1 MSLSIRKMNK
11 GDLEPLYRLLSDSK
25 VMQYLEPPFSPEK
38 TGQFLRSAGLSESP
52 LIYAADKDG
61 EFIGYVIF
69 HRYDDRSDEIGWVL
83 YPEQWGKGYASQL
96 TEQLVSRSFS
106 SGRDLVIECSP
117 DQEVSRHIADK
128 YGFEYEGVS
137 DGLCVYRLKRDGRPN
152 VFLMDNKHPLW
163 NDTIQYAFKSSW
175 RAGPYLANMMRNNS
189 FQDWERVIVAVEDGD
204 IIGYCNFT
212 EKDEMPDD
220 QPYSPFIGFVYVD
233 EEHRGHRVSEKMIE
247 KARRYAKELGYKDIY
262 LMSSEH
268 GLYEKYGFE
277 KIGEFGTVFDTTDQ
291 LFRKSTDSE

>member
-1 MSLSIRKMNK
+1 MDE
-11 GDLEPLYRLLSDSK
+11 GDLEPLHKLLSDQR
-25 VMQYLEPPFSPEK
+25 VMQYIEPPFSMEK
-38 TGQFLRSAGLSESP
+38 AEQFLRTAGLSENP

-96 TEQLVSRSFS
+96 TEQLISRSIS
-106 SGRDLVIECSP
+106 SGRDLVIECST

-128 YGFEYEGVS
+128 FGFEYEGIS
-137 DGLCVYRLKRDGRPN
+137 DGLCVYRLIKDDHLR

-163 NDTIQYAFKSSW
+163 NDTIQFASESSW
-175 RAGPYLANMMRNNS
+175 RAGPYLANMMRSNS
-189 FQDWERVIVAVEDGD
+189 FKDWERVIVAVEDD
-204 IIGYCNFT
+204 SIIGYCNFT

-233 EEHRGHRVSEKMIE
+233 EKHRGNRVSEKMIE
-247 KARRYAKELGYKDIY
+247 KARIYANELGYKDIY

-277 KIGEFGTVFDTTDQ
+277 RIGEFRTVFDTTDQ
-291 LFRKSTDSE
+291 LFRKSTEFEEECR